1 MNTMKKA
8 IVILAA
14 VIMWT
19 GAINAQQPQVPDF
32 KNSPM
37 ILKKDGSLEKL
48 EKQNSE
54 IKVKQVPYVGTTRFI
69 SITGGKSPVR
79 VKTDVTFIVKVDA
92 ETDPETIFYVQAS
105 KGGAKNREIDME
117 KISNYAGY
125 GAKGKSVKK
134 DQVPLNFDKVQ
145 DGVYKITAT
154 GLKAGTEYGF
164 VSTAQGASGTQ
175 STVFLFGV
183 DQ

>member
-1 MNTMKKA
+1 MKKTTLFLTVTLMCCGL
-8 IVILAA
+8 IF
-14 VIMWT
+14 
-19 GAINAQQPQVPDF
+19 AQQPQVPDF

-54 IKVKQVPYVGTTRFI
+54 IKVKKVPYVGTTRFI

-79 VKTDVTFIVKVDA
+79 VGTDAVFIVKVDA
-92 ETDPETIFYVQAS
+92 ETDPETVFYLQAS
-105 KGGAKNREIDME
+105 KGGSKNREIDME
-117 KISNYAGY
+117 KISQYASY

-134 DQVPLNFDKVQ
+134 DQLPISYDKVSP
-145 DGVYKITAT
+145 GVYKITIT
-154 GLKAGTEYGF
+154 GLKAGTEYAF
-164 VSTAQGASGTQ
+164 VDASQGASGAH

-183 DQ
+183 D

>member
-1 MNTMKKA
+1 MKKTLFTLLAVA
-8 IVILAA
+8 ISF
-14 VIMWT
+14 
-19 GAINAQQPQVPDF
+19 GATFAQTQVPDF

-37 ILKKDGSLEKL
+37 LLKADGSLMKL

-54 IKVKQVPYVGTTRFI
+54 IKTKAVPYVGVTRFI

-79 VKTDVTFIVKVDA
+79 VKPNATFVMKIDA
-92 ETDPETIFYVQAS
+92 ETDPETVFYIQAS

-117 KISNYAGY
+117 KMSAWAGY

-134 DQVPLNFDKVQ
+134 DQIALSYEKIS
-145 DGVYKITAT
+145 DGVYKITPT
-154 GLKAGTEYGF
+154 GLKSGVEYGF
-164 VSTAQGASGTQ
+164 VSATQGSTGGQ

-183 DQ
+183 D

>member
-1 MNTMKKA
+1 MKKTLLTLLTVA
-8 IVILAA
+8 IGF
-14 VIMWT
+14 
-19 GAINAQQPQVPDF
+19 GATFAQTQQIPDF

-37 ILKKDGSLEKL
+37 VLKKDGSLEKL

-54 IKVKQVPYVGTTRFI
+54 IKVKAVPYVGTTRFI

-79 VKTDVTFIVKVDA
+79 VKPDATFIVKVDA

-134 DQVPLNFDKVQ
+134 DQVPLNFDKIQ

-154 GLKAGTEYGF
+154 GLKPGTEYGF
-164 VSTAQGASGTQ
+164 VNTAQGASGSQ

>member
-1 MNTMKKA
+1 MKKVISVLVAA
-8 IVILAA
+8 IMLAGT
-14 VIMWT
+14 V
-19 GAINAQQPQVPDF
+19 NAQQAQVPDF

-37 ILKKDGSLEKL
+37 VLKKDGSLEKL

-79 VKTDVTFIVKVDA
+79 VKADATFIVKVDA
-92 ETDPETIFYVQAS
+92 ETDPETVFYVQAS

-117 KISNYAGY
+117 KVSAYAGY

-134 DQVPLNFDKVQ
+134 DQVPLNFEKIS

-164 VSTAQGASGTQ
+164 VNTAQGASGTQ

>member
-1 MNTMKKA
+1 MLLSTAIGFGA
-8 IVILAA
+8 IV
-14 VIMWT
+14 
-19 GAINAQQPQVPDF
+19 AQTPQVPDF

-54 IKVKQVPYVGTTRFI
+54 IKVKSAPYVGTTRFI

-79 VKTDVTFIVKVDA
+79 VKPDVVFIVKVDA
-92 ETDPETIFYVQAS
+92 ETDPETVFYVQAS
-105 KGGAKNREIDME
+105 KGGNKNREIDME
-117 KISNYAGY
+117 KISAYAGY

-134 DQVPLNFDKVQ
+134 DQIALNYEKIST
-145 DGVYKITAT
+145 GVYKITPT
-154 GLKAGTEYGF
+154 GLKPGTEYGF
-164 VSTAQGASGTQ
+164 VSAGQGASGTQ

-183 DQ
+183 D